1 MNTFLFNSHAN
12 LRGRC
17 YYFYCVTDEE
27 IKAQRVE
34 WLAKDDRLE
43 SSGGQIQIQAIWLQR
58 PYVKHHEGPF
68 DN

>member
-1 MNTFLFNSHAN
+1 M
-12 LRGRC
+12 
-17 YYFYCVTDEE
+17 
-27 IKAQRVE
+27 E